1 MAFKDRENLRNAA
14 FASRFGLSTM
24 AIRVEHVSNVPKFYS
39 RMAES
44 SKKTD
49 FYMLRYY
56 NTLLKMIIWISE
68 ISAICIFTFI
78 TWGSEGIKIIYYRN
92 QSFPTNYINDSF
104 ILSDIV
110 FHFFL
115 NKGIVFKNIL

>member
-1 MAFKDRENLRNAA
+1 
-14 FASRFGLSTM
+14 
-24 AIRVEHVSNVPKFYS
+24 
-39 RMAES
+39 MAES
-44 SKKTD
+44 LKKTD